1 MWSLGLSILNCNYTI
16 YIYIESRCTWN
27 SMPYHRNRGVH
38 QLTWPQVW
46 GFMIVYMLTV
56 EGATRRQVQYP
67 QCCQRRAGSPRMQE

>member
-1 MWSLGLSILNCNYTI
+1 
-16 YIYIESRCTWN
+16 
-27 SMPYHRNRGVH
+27 MPYHRNRGVH

-67 QCCQRRAGSPRMQE
+67 QCCQRRHAGSPRMQE